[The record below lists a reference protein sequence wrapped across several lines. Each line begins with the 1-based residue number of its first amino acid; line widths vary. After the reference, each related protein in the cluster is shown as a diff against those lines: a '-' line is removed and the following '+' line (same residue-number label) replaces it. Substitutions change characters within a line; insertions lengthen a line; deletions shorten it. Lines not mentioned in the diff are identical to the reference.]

1 MQTGVLLFLDI
12 SGGEFLVILLAV
24 FLIFGPKKMPEI
36 ARKIGRVMNELKK
49 ASGDITKE
57 FREETNV
64 ITREISSARESI
76 RREAENIRKEM
87 PDLASIS
94 TEDTSIYPEV
104 IETQVK
110 TEPIAEKSPDVE
122 EKPKPLT

>member
-24 FLIFGPKKMPEI
+24 FLIFGPKRMPEI

-76 RREAENIRKEM
+76 RRETENIRKEM

-110 TEPIAEKSPDVE
+110 TEPIAENSSDVE
-122 EKPKPLT
+122 EKPKPLS